1 MPLIA
6 LSKNLFL
13 FFLNSLWF
21 KRKLEISDFLRAS
34 DAPEGVTHFSPEGV
48 THAPGYV
55 TLTKNIWAIISP
67 VV

>member
-1 MPLIA
+1 M
-6 LSKNLFL
+6 
-13 FFLNSLWF
+13 
-21 KRKLEISDFLRAS
+21 RKLEISDFLRAS